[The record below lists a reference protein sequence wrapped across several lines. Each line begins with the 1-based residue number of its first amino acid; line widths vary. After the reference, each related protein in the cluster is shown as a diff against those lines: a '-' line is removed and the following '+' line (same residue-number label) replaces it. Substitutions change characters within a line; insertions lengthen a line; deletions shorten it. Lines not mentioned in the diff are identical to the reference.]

1 MATILLND
9 IKERQKL
16 EEEER
21 LRLEEVKEEKR
32 KKKEAEENWFYQGMM
47 ASRIE
52 FNKQVENMTEQM
64 EHYYADIGM

>member
-1 MATILLND
+1 MASILLND

-32 KKKEAEENWFYQGMM
+32 KKKEAEENRFYQGMM